1 MTTVTITPI
10 LTIIITII
18 TMGPRIQHHPRKTD
32 LKNYAISRRL
42 VTQAIGAAA
51 LWPLLVA
58 SQTPKFPQ
66 KPIRML
72 IPFPAGGGPDSVG
85 RLVAQILSAR
95 WGQSVVVDNVAG
107 ASGQIGTQVVSR
119 AAPDGYTLLFAPP
132 TPITIAEY
140 FSPKPNYDAVQDLTT
155 IALIGRNPA
164 VIVVPASVPAN
175 NLSEFF
181 ALAKKDPNKYF
192 YGSPGL
198 GHAFHLTTEIITGQ
212 AGVHLTHIPYQGS
225 SKAVMGM
232 LSGDIQF
239 LVQSVES
246 VKEHIKS
253 GRLRALATLEN
264 ARLPAFP
271 DLPTLTESGFPA
283 LGIMNW
289 YGAFLPS
296 KTPSDIVNF
305 WEKELLSL
313 AKDPAFNKKMAEMSF
328 DPVTYGS
335 QEFKRI
341 MTVER
346 AQWAAVIKATQ
357 ISTQK

>member
-1 MTTVTITPI
+1 MNHP
-10 LTIIITII
+10 L
-18 TMGPRIQHHPRKTD
+18 MPRRNALASI
-32 LKNYAISRRL
+32 
-42 VTQAIGAAA
+42 AAVA
-51 LWPLLVA
+51 LWPLSGQA
-58 SQTPKFPQ
+58 Q
-66 KPIRML
+66 KYPNKTVRMV

-95 WGQSVVVDNVAG
+95 WSQSIVVENIAG
-107 ASGQIGTQVVSR
+107 ASGQLGTQAVVRS
-119 AAPDGYTLLFAPP
+119 APDGYTVLFAPP
-132 TPITIAEY
+132 TPITIAE
-140 FSPKPNYDAVQDLTT
+140 FFTPKPSYEATQDLSSV
-155 IALIGRNPA
+155 ALLGRNPA
-164 VIVVPASVPAN
+164 VIVVPSTVPAQ
-175 NLSEFF
+175 NLTEFF
-181 ALAKKDPNKYF
+181 ALARKDPTKYF

-198 GHAFHLTTEIITGQ
+198 GHAFHLTTEIILGQ
-212 AGVHLTHIPYQGS
+212 VGVQLTHIPYQGS

-264 ARLPAFP
+264 SRLPAFP
-271 DLPTLTESGFPA
+271 ELPTLTESGFAA

-296 KTPSDIVNF
+296 KTPIDIVNF

-313 AKDPAFNKKMAEMSF
+313 AKDPVFTKRMSEMSF
-328 DPVTYGS
+328 DPVAYGA

-341 MTVER
+341 MAVER
-346 AQWAAVIKATQ
+346 TQWASVIKTTQ

>member
-1 MTTVTITPI
+1 MTRNI
-10 LTIIITII
+10 L
-18 TMGPRIQHHPRKTD
+18 
-32 LKNYAISRRL
+32 SRRL
-42 VTQAIGAAA
+42 AMGSVAAMA
-51 LWPLLVA
+51 VSPLLA
-58 SQTPKFPQ
+58 RAQTQ
-66 KPIRML
+66 KYPTKSIRMV
-72 IPFPAGGGPDSVG
+72 IPFPSGGGPDSVG

-95 WGQSVVVDNVAG
+95 WEQSIVVDNVAG
-107 ASGQIGTQVVSR
+107 ASGQIGTQAVTRS
-119 AAPDGYTLLFAPP
+119 APDGYTLLFAPP
-132 TPITIAEY
+132 TPITIADF
-140 FSPKPNYDAVQDLTT
+140 FSPKPSYDATQDLTPA
-155 IALIGRNPA
+155 ALIGRNPA
-164 VIVVPASVPAN
+164 VIVVPAALPVNTLA
-175 NLSEFF
+175 EFF
-181 ALAKKDPNKYF
+181 ALAKKEPGKYF

-198 GHAFHLTTEIITGQ
+198 GHAFHLTTEIIMGK
-212 AGVHLTHIPYQGS
+212 AGVQLTHVPYQGS

-271 DLPTLTESGFPA
+271 EWPTLTESGFPA

-289 YGAFLPS
+289 YGAFFSS
-296 KTPSDIVNF
+296 KVSSEVLSF

-313 AKDPAFNKKMAEMSF
+313 TKDPVFIKKMTDMNF
-328 DPVTYGS
+328 DPVAYGS

-346 AQWAAVIKATQ
+346 AQWAGVIKATH